1 MISKAT
7 KLTKQGYRDA
17 FVSLVSFAAIVMVSV
32 YEIASSQNVTRAPS
46 HIRSGAPGEKNVP

>member
-7 KLTKQGYRDA
+7 KLTKQGCKDA
-17 FVSLVSFAAIVMVSV
+17 FASLVSFAAIVMGSV
-32 YEIASSQNVTRAPS
+32 YEIASCQNVMRAPS